1 MPHDLIF
8 LHTASSHID
17 TFNTLAERW
26 LPGVCVAHQVEAGLL
41 AEAQREGL
49 TYELIERVQRAV
61 RQAGEQAAVVCCTCS
76 TLGDAAERTFMGVAG
91 KYSIRIDRAMADQ
104 AVVMAAGKR
113 IQVLAALATTLEP
126 TEQLLRSSA
135 HQAGVELTLQSS
147 LVDGAWAEF
156 EAGDLAGYYQR
167 IAMQID
173 LLAKSCELVVLAQA
187 SMAPAIALCETAVPV
202 LSSPA
207 LGVRALA
214 SLLNVVGN
222 NR

>member
-1 MPHDLIF
+1 MAYDLIF
-8 LHTASSHID
+8 LHTATSHID
-17 TFNTLAERW
+17 TFNDLAERW
-26 LPGVCVAHQVEAGLL
+26 LPGVHIAHQVEAGLL

-49 TYELIERVQRAV
+49 TPVLIERVQGV
-61 RQAGEQAAVVCCTCS
+61 VKQAGQQADVVCCTCS
-76 TLGDAAERTFMGVAG
+76 TLGDAAERTFADDTG

-104 AVVMAAGKR
+104 AVVMAAGQR

-135 HQAGVELTLQSS
+135 HQAGVELTLQPS
-147 LVDGAWAEF
+147 LVEGAWAEF
-156 EAGDLAGYYQR
+156 ESGDLAGYYQR
-167 IAMQID
+167 IAAQIG

-207 LGVRALA
+207 LGVKALA
-214 SLLNVVGN
+214 SLLNVAGN